1 MCTLTYIPKDEGF
14 VWTHNRDESPKR
26 IAGQLVQKETL
37 LYPEEPISKGSWI
50 SLAKNGTIAS
60 ILNGAWERQSYE
72 VSTVRSRGLL
82 LLDFFEYEDIHS
94 FYEKYTFEGIQPF
107 TMISYSNGELW
118 DLRWDKKK
126 KGLEKKMP
134 PKYISGP
141 QLCCIAQKYAKTAKI
156 GSMTFANRTIT
167 KR

>member
-50 SLAKNGTIAS
+50 SLAKNGTVAS
-60 ILNGAWERQSYE
+60 ILNGAWERQAYE

-82 LLDFFEYEDIHS
+82 LLDFFGCLS
-94 FYEKYTFEGIQPF
+94 
-107 TMISYSNGELW
+107 
-118 DLRWDKKK
+118 
-126 KGLEKKMP
+126 
-134 PKYISGP
+134 
-141 QLCCIAQKYAKTAKI
+141 
-156 GSMTFANRTIT
+156 
-167 KR
+167 